1 MALLSAL
8 FSALLS
14 ACSTERLPLDP
25 FGRPYDPA
33 NAMAPEVVRS
43 CLRGSFDV
51 PPELLSGTR
60 PYYPVG
66 ELLLAKAGK
75 AMVDYEVLTD
85 GSARF
90 LRGTAENAWFTTH
103 AAIALRDWRFRPAQ
117 KDGVPVPTVCRTE
130 FVFRIGNNPVP
141 SSQPAAPGAGALKP

>member
-1 MALLSAL
+1 
-8 FSALLS
+8 
-14 ACSTERLPLDP
+14 
-25 FGRPYDPA
+25 
-33 NAMAPEVVRS
+33 VVRS

-60 PYYPVG
+60 PRFPVG
-66 ELLLAKAGK
+66 ELLLAKSGK

-117 KDGVPVPTVCRTE
+117 KDGVPVATVCRTE
-130 FVFRIGNNPVP
+130 FVFRIDKDPVRSP
-141 SSQPAAPGAGALKP
+141 QPAASDANPLKP

>member
-1 MALLSAL
+1 MALL
-8 FSALLS
+8 SALLS
-14 ACSTERLPLDP
+14 ACSMDRLPLDP

-33 NAMAPEVVRS
+33 NAMAPVVVRS

-60 PYYPVG
+60 PRFPVG
-66 ELLLAKAGK
+66 ELLLAKSGK

-117 KDGVPVPTVCRTE
+117 KDGVPVATVCRTE
-130 FVFRIGNNPVP
+130 FVFRIDKDPVRSP
-141 SSQPAAPGAGALKP
+141 QPAASDANPLKP